1 MALVQLTHALKLVIV
16 EKVNVHSGT
25 TAALAT
31 RPLHERGLGKHER
44 SIGTLKQTVAGV
56 VKFPVLAATLPWSPG
71 LVIAVIIRKLVL
83 VVIIIG
89 LRNHCATMMRNG
101 SMLKRKNVA
110 EEDDS
115 LEELRYVLGDLLG
128 RGGGRGG
135 SRGVEQAKVTVISW

>member
-1 MALVQLTHALKLVIV
+1 MALVQLTNALKLVIV
-16 EKVNVHSGT
+16 EKVHVHSGT
-25 TAALAT
+25 AAALAT

-71 LVIAVIIRKLVL
+71 LVIAVIIRKPVL

-101 SMLKRKNVA
+101 SMLKRKNV
-110 EEDDS
+110 
-115 LEELRYVLGDLLG
+115 LGDLLG
-128 RGGGRGG
+128 RGGDRGG

>member
-1 MALVQLTHALKLVIV
+1 MALVQLTNALKLVIV
-16 EKVNVHSGT
+16 EKVHVHSGT
-25 TAALAT
+25 AAALAT

-110 EEDDS
+110 KNSDMSSGISWDVEEAEEDPEVS
-115 LEELRYVLGDLLG
+115 NKQKLP
-128 RGGGRGG
+128 
-135 SRGVEQAKVTVISW
+135 